1 MRQVYNSP
9 GLWCIYS
16 LRITQPIYT
25 FSPHPP
31 NMSSLTLTHPTP
43 AHPLTVAPPQ
53 AHPLTTIT
61 EGVNKSS
68 MGVVKHADA
77 HARPAGAPT
86 PPHAVDTDGYS
97 ADIDDTVVEKMFN
110 VSVFHDEGVVF
121 KTRFGTVRAGS
132 TRYSPSSPCYEPTS
146 PRYSPSSPCYDP
158 TVTLSEFTDE
168 PPAHLE
174 CPLPMF
180 TEPQALRPSKELD
193 EFFDMFF
200 GKRKAEATEESP
212 AKRFRPITPTPEQE
226 QAAAE
231 YLKKVFDLSET
242 ESETESEPEQ
252 EPEIIRLCV
261 PTNPKD
267 YEVDKSKIQ
276 RAVEKA
282 LRSNNWQRDNGYD
295 YLECSIDEAYDAL
308 VPLDLEPDELKYPY
322 YMIAACDDD
331 ERYMLNPPV
340 DSDLDCFESDSET
353 ESEQEPEIIVLSSD
367 SEEDDE

>member
-1 MRQVYNSP
+1 MPHNF
-9 GLWCIYS
+9 
-16 LRITQPIYT
+16 T

-43 AHPLTVAPPQ
+43 AHPLAVAPPQ
-53 AHPLTTIT
+53 AHPLTTIA

-77 HARPAGAPT
+77 HARPAGAST

-132 TRYSPSSPCYEPTS
+132 PRYSPSSPCYEPTS

-158 TVTLSEFTDE
+158 TEFTDE
-168 PPAHLE
+168 PTFREFTDKPPAHLE
-174 CPLPMF
+174 C
-180 TEPQALRPSKELD
+180 LRPSKELD

-212 AKRFRPITPTPEQE
+212 AKRFRPITTTPEQT
-226 QAAAE
+226 AAE
-231 YLKKVFDLSET
+231 YLKKVFDL
-242 ESETESEPEQ
+242 SETESEPEQ

-282 LRSNNWQRDNGYD
+282 LRSNNWQRANGYD
-295 YLECSIDEAYDAL
+295 YIECSIDEAYDAL
-308 VPLDLEPDELKYPY
+308 VPLDLEPDELEHPY
-322 YMIAACDDD
+322 YKIAACDDD

-353 ESEQEPEIIVLSSD
+353 ESETESEQEPEQEPEIIVISSD
-367 SEEDDE
+367 SEEDDEI